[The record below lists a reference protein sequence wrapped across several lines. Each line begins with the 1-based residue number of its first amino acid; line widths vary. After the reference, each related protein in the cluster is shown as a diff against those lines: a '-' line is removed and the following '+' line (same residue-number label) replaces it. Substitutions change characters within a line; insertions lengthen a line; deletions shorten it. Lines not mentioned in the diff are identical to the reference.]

1 MAGGQLAE
9 GVAADSA
16 HALAVGHIL
25 LQQGLV
31 VDILVDHLV
40 EDGGGEGIA
49 ASGGFTLRGPL
60 SGQGRQLLPGR
71 VRRRAQQ
78 RLQLVDIVGIAAQG
92 LEQAPAVLLLQGQL
106 IQLVDKLRG
115 LARLLPGPDA
125 ETAAGR
131 RRGR

>member
-78 RLQLVDIVGIAAQG
+78 RLQLVD
-92 LEQAPAVLLLQGQL
+92 
-106 IQLVDKLRG
+106 KLRG

-125 ETAAGR
+125 EAAAGR